1 MRAPTSQVALRVEA
15 LPPPAALEG
24 LPGEFFLVQ
33 DRSGYWGG
41 MAKVKLLELAS
52 DQASDADVRVQELPH
67 LHPDQS
73 LDMAMRRIGDWPLLP
88 VVHRADGNKLVGVVS
103 LADILETYRKRGPA
117 LHELPEPADYMR

>member
-1 MRAPTSQVALRVEA
+1 MES
-15 LPPPAALEG
+15 

-33 DRSGYWGG
+33 DHNGYWGG
-41 MAKVKLLELAS
+41 MSKAKLLDVAA
-52 DQASDADVRVQELPH
+52 DQVSDADARVQELPH

-117 LHELPEPADYMR
+117 LQELPEPVD